1 MARESSVRFAA
12 GARLGDYRIDRELA
26 FEETCVV
33 YQATHVVLPRQALLK
48 ITHPG
53 SHSAAVQLLREA
65 CILEA
70 LSHAG
75 IPRVHECGVL
85 PDRRPWSA
93 IERMPGATVKQLAG
107 DGPLALADLV
117 VMLRDVA
124 DILQHAHERGVVHR
138 RLTAGAIAR
147 TQRRSSGHAICDWGD
162 ARTLDTE
169 SDVAVDPRDDVHALG
184 AIVFRALT
192 GRPPA
197 PARSAAAHS
206 PSAPTELAALVDQMV
221 AEPVVRPLASE
232 VYDRALWLCDTLES
246 SPLIERPRWTPPQGI
261 VPKGASAPA
270 GPAAEGHR
278 SGFSIR
284 ISRTRTT

>member
-12 GARLGDYRIDRELA
+12 GARIGDYRVDREMA
-26 FEETCVV
+26 VEETCVV

-53 SHSAAVQLLREA
+53 SRGAAVQLLREA

-93 IERMPGATVKQLAG
+93 IERMAGATVKQLAG
-107 DGPLALADLV
+107 DGPLALSDLV
-117 VMLRDVA
+117 VMLRDVS

-147 TQRRSSGHAICDWGD
+147 TQRRSSGHAVCDWGD

-169 SDVAVDPRDDVHALG
+169 SDVAVDSRDDVHALG

-192 GRPPA
+192 GRLPA
-197 PARSAAAHS
+197 PELSAAAHS
-206 PSAPTELAALVDQMV
+206 PSAPAELVALVDQMV

-232 VYDRALWLCDTLES
+232 VYDRALWLCGTLES
-246 SPLIERPRWTPPQGI
+246 SPLIERPRWTPPQG
-261 VPKGASAPA
+261 VVSKGAAAPA
-270 GPAAEGHR
+270 GPAAENHG
-278 SGFSIR
+278 SGFTIR
-284 ISRTRTT
+284 ISRVRTT